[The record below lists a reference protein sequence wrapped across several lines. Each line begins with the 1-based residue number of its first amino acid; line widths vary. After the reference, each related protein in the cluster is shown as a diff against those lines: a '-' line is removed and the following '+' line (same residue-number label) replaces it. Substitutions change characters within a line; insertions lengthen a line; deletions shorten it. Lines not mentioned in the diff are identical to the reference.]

1 VTGRGVGI
9 GVGIRVRSTVGK
21 AFGIGV
27 GIGVG
32 IAVGIGVGI
41 GVNWDGGV
49 NCIFKHSALY
59 VSRALQPFASLHG
72 DVHVSFVCEGKSDS
86 YYTM

>member
-1 VTGRGVGI
+1 VTATGI

-41 GVNWDGGV
+41 GVNWDVGV
-49 NCIFKHSALY
+49 NCVFKHSALY
-59 VSRALQPFASLHG
+59 VSRAPQPYVPLHA
-72 DVHVSFVCEGKSDS
+72 DVHVSLVYERKSDS
-86 YYTM
+86 Y